1 MGRRVWGPGGRCVS
15 RAILGTGTVPASFRD
30 PLACLPR
37 PALVQRVQRG
47 TRQAPEDRRPGKRPG
62 GPRGQ
67 RVWLLVPEGC
77 GCGAAGPGGQPWPP
91 VLAEPPGRDGARAL
105 PGGGGRGGRTQQL
118 PMHKGGSAARLAL
131 DLNGVQFAG
140 IHYRLSLTR
149 CLPLEK
155 RLHCTV
161 GANVS

>member
-91 VLAEPPGRDGARAL
+91 VLAEPPGRDGAMAL
-105 PGGGGRGGRTQQL
+105 PGGGGEGGSHPAAANARGGLGRQACIRSERCPICWNPLSTL
-118 PMHKGGSAARLAL
+118 ADPLSAL
-131 DLNGVQFAG
+131 GET
-140 IHYRLSLTR
+140 S
-149 CLPLEK
+149 PLYC
-155 RLHCTV
+155 R
-161 GANVS
+161 SQR